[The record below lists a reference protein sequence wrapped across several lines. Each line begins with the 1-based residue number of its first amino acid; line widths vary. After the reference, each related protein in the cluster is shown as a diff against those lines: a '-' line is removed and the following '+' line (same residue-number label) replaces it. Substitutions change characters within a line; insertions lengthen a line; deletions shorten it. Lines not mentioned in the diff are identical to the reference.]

1 MASQTLDYE
10 GHRVVL
16 NTDLDLT
23 DADIKAMLEKYGVT
37 HLTVGTKDRPF
48 KGTFDGQNH
57 RIKGLVY
64 EPNIIKDPNSGLF
77 LLQMEPLFRILLWK
91 NADIEAIYQ
100 GGIVVGHDKKHT
112 PGKSDSFKQ

>member
-77 LLQMEPLFRILLWK
+77 SLQMEPLFRILLWK
-91 NADIEAIYQ
+91 MQI
-100 GGIVVGHDKKHT
+100 
-112 PGKSDSFKQ
+112 